1 MLTNV
6 LTVLVYKK
14 VFVSCGEIHL
24 EILCTFLFFLLWSC
38 EWAIKA
44 KFNFGPMDFWW
55 ALVDNFI
62 YFIPSYWK
70 FKPNSNISECWP
82 HVMHKFLASQGSMT
96 QLVNSIIALP
106 LIRVKTEKERF
117 VPRVQTTMSIIILC
131 IKYIHLH
138 FYLWDSH
145 VVKTIQYISHL
156 WNTLEWNDKTI
167 MIVSHLKKCRWHLKN
182 VST

>member
-1 MLTNV
+1 
-6 LTVLVYKK
+6 
-14 VFVSCGEIHL
+14 
-24 EILCTFLFFLLWSC
+24 
-38 EWAIKA
+38 
-44 KFNFGPMDFWW
+44 MDFWW

-106 LIRVKTEKERF
+106 LIRVKTEKESF

-138 FYLWDSH
+138 FYLRLTYCEKRFCIYLIYEIPYSG
-145 VVKTIQYISHL
+145 TIKKNNDCFTL
-156 WNTLEWNDKTI
+156 WC
-167 MIVSHLKKCRWHLKN
+167 SYSWHN
-182 VST
+182 Y

>member
-1 MLTNV
+1 
-6 LTVLVYKK
+6 
-14 VFVSCGEIHL
+14 
-24 EILCTFLFFLLWSC
+24 
-38 EWAIKA
+38 
-44 KFNFGPMDFWW
+44 MDFWW

-82 HVMHKFLASQGSMT
+82 HVMHKFLAFQGSMT

-106 LIRVKTEKERF
+106 LIRVKTEKESF

-138 FYLWDSH
+138 FYLC
-145 VVKTIQYISHL
+145 KTHTL
-156 WNTLEWNDKTI
+156 WKRFSIYLIYEILYSGTIKKSWLFHTLILILFT
-167 MIVSHLKKCRWHLKN
+167 
-182 VST
+182 